1 MLAGIQDLG
10 GLGGDGAT
18 LALQIAVA
26 VALLMLGRRLY
37 WLFVAG
43 VGFVVVMGL
52 ATEYLETSE
61 EWMTLVLAIIAG
73 IAGALFAIF
82 LQKLAVAVAGFAAA
96 AYSVLEVVQY
106 LGFGEQVG
114 MVAALVAGV
123 LGAIFASVLFD
134 WALIL
139 LSSLAGSILLVD
151 TFDLEGQLALV
162 VMVVVAI
169 AGISI
174 QANMLHR
181 DKGKG

>member
-1 MLAGIQDLG
+1 MLESFGSLG
-10 GLGGDGAT
+10 SDGAT

-52 ATEYLETSE
+52 ATEYLETSA
-61 EWMTLVLAIIAG
+61 EWMALALAIGAG
-73 IAGALFAIF
+73 IVGALFAIF
-82 LQKLAVAVAGFAAA
+82 LQKLALALAGFAAA
-96 AYSVLEVVQY
+96 AYVARELVQY
-106 LGFGEQVG
+106 FGFDGNIEIV
-114 MVAALVAGV
+114 VVLVAGV
-123 LGAIFASVLFD
+123 IGGVFAAVLFD

-139 LSSLAGSILLVD
+139 LSAMAGAVLLVD
-151 TFDLEGQLALV
+151 TFKLEDMAALV

-181 DKGKG
+181 DKGKD

>member
-1 MLAGIQDLG
+1 MLEGFGSFSSG
-10 GLGGDGAT
+10 GVT
-18 LALQIAVA
+18 LALQISVA

-61 EWMTLVLAIIAG
+61 EWMTLALAIVAG
-73 IAGALFAIF
+73 IVGALFAIF
-82 LQKLAVAVAGFAAA
+82 LQKLAVALAGFAAA
-96 AYSVLEVVQY
+96 AYFARELVQFFGFDGQIEMVVI
-106 LGFGEQVG
+106 
-114 MVAALVAGV
+114 LVAGV
-123 LGAIFASVLFD
+123 LGAVLASGLFN

-139 LSSLAGSILLVD
+139 LSSMAGAVLLVD
-151 TFDLEGQLALV
+151 TFKLQDTAALV

-181 DKGKG
+181 DKGKD